1 MVSAVAG
8 ADEIITCVSCERSY
22 KADILPPD
30 NKKPARG
37 GLWVLLKKLHRDLKL
52 QGCTVTAVFRNIVLH
67 FTDGS

>member
-30 NKKPARG
+30 NKNPHAAG
-37 GLWVLLKKLHRDLKL
+37 YGF
-52 QGCTVTAVFRNIVLH
+52 C
-67 FTDGS
+67 

>member
-30 NKKPARG
+30 NKKTRTRRG
-37 GLWVLLKKLHRDLKL
+37 MGFVEKKEK
-52 QGCTVTAVFRNIVLH
+52 VTP
-67 FTDGS
+67 